1 MGFLQDSLSP
11 GEKLA
16 HSTGLHWIVLVRP
29 ILFCLVSLGL
39 GVAFQQVW
47 WLFVGLAV
55 IVFIAAIIVYRSTEY
70 GVSNSRVIG
79 KTGFIS
85 RRTTETILTS
95 IESMDVNQSI
105 FGRMLNYGNIVIQ
118 GTGGGDEEFR
128 TVASPF
134 EFRRTVN
141 TQIDAMRREQ

>member
-11 GEKLA
+11 DEVLA
-16 HSTGLHWIVLVRP
+16 HATGLHWIVLVKP
-29 ILFCLVSLGL
+29 ALFCLVSLGL
-39 GVAFQQVW
+39 AVAFQQVW

-55 IVFIAAIIVYRSTEY
+55 VVFIAAVIVYRSTEY

-95 IESMDVNQSI
+95 IESMDVHQSI
-105 FGRMLNYGNIVIQ
+105 FGRVI
-118 GTGGGDEEFR
+118 THL
-128 TVASPF
+128 TK
-134 EFRRTVN
+134 
-141 TQIDAMRREQ
+141 